1 MFGAHYGMGLLR
13 VAILSQ
19 GGPLAKLPTGT
30 VTFLFTDIEGSTR
43 LLQELGPDYGRVQ
56 TDHLEIMRDAITAG
70 GGVEIRTE
78 GDAFFAV
85 FPSATGAV
93 AAAVHAQR
101 GINDHG
107 WSHGRPL
114 RVRMGMH
121 TGEGRLLGGDYLGIA
136 VNRAARIAAAGHGGQ
151 VLLSESTRAVA
162 INDLPNGVSVRDL
175 GAHQLKDFPEAT
187 HLYDLVI
194 DGLMAE
200 FPPIKTLEIPSNLP
214 SELTSF
220 VGRER
225 ELEAVENLLRSS
237 RVLTLTGPGGSGKT
251 RLALRVASDV
261 LDRFPDGVFFIELAS
276 IRTPDLVPSA
286 IASALRKGEE
296 GSRSVLETLAIELR
310 NQRCLLVLDNFE
322 HVIEASPAI
331 GKLVRA
337 ASQIRVLVT
346 SRSPLRI
353 QGEHEFAVPPLELPD
368 RARPARPEEVT
379 SFEALT
385 LFVERA
391 MAIDPSFALS
401 EENSRAIAEICLRL
415 DGLPLAIELAASRLR
430 LLSPSAMLE
439 RLDRALP
446 LLTGTARDLPARQRS
461 LRVAIDWSYDLLAP
475 EIAALFRR
483 ICVFAGG
490 FTIAA
495 AERVGAREG
504 ELRVD
509 ILNGL
514 DALLDASLVRR
525 RSELAVHDR
534 FETLQTIREYG
545 LERLEEG
552 DEAESV
558 RHNHAHYFLEFAEAT
573 EHELRGSDLE
583 LHLEVLR
590 LEHDN
595 LRAALAWALEHD
607 EGNVAL
613 RISSS
618 LWRFWHL
625 HGDLTEGRSW
635 TDQALALPSAAGR
648 TRERARA
655 LIATG
660 SLAYWARATPA
671 MAQTYEEAMAIF
683 RELEDPAGIAL
694 ATLNRAFAVAVEGRI
709 ANAAEMSR
717 ASRAMFEEIS
727 DPRGV
732 ADSLFALSGM
742 SRKLGDL
749 VAARAEAE
757 EALRLH
763 KDLGDIFGIHGDL
776 YVLGRAV
783 TDAGDLDAA
792 REIFLE
798 TLSMAEHMGSS
809 TGLALSLDLLAVQDA
824 DRGNPVRAMKLAG
837 ASAAIKD
844 SIAGEAP
851 PELLDLPDSRERA
864 RALITDEEIKAAW
877 DEGRAMSVDEALA
890 YARESS

>member
-1 MFGAHYGMGLLR
+1 MAE
-13 VAILSQ
+13 
-19 GGPLAKLPTGT
+19 LPTGT

-43 LLQELGPDYGRVQ
+43 LLQELGPDYSAVQ
-56 TDHLEIMRDAITAG
+56 TDHMQIMRDAIAAG

-93 AAAVHAQR
+93 AAVVQAQR
-101 GINDHG
+101 GMDDHG

-121 TGEGRLLGGDYLGIA
+121 TGEGILGGDDYLGID

-151 VLLSESTRAVA
+151 VVLSDSTRAVV
-162 INDLPNGVSVRDL
+162 INHLPNEVSVRDL
-175 GAHQLKDFPEAT
+175 GAHRLKDFPEAT
-187 HLYDLVI
+187 RLYDLVI
-194 DGLMAE
+194 DGLAAE
-200 FPPIKTLEIPSNLP
+200 FPPLKTLEVPSNLP

-225 ELEAVENLLRSS
+225 ELQAVKNLLGSTRL
-237 RVLTLTGPGGSGKT
+237 LTLTGPGGSGKT

-261 LDRFPDGVFFIELAS
+261 LDRFPDGVFFVELAS
-276 IRTPDLVPSA
+276 ISEPDLVLSA
-286 IASALRKGEE
+286 ISSALSKGEE
-296 GSRSVLETLAIELR
+296 GARSVLETLVIELR
-310 NQRCLLVLDNFE
+310 NHSSLLVLDNFE
-322 HVIEASPAI
+322 HVIEACPAI
-331 GKLVRA
+331 GTLVGA

-353 QGEHEFAVPPLELPD
+353 QGEQEFPVPPLELPD
-368 RARPARPEEVT
+368 PARPPRPEELT
-379 SFEALT
+379 RFEALT

-391 MAIDPSFALS
+391 MAIDPSFVLS

-446 LLTGTARDLPARQRS
+446 LLTSTARDLPARQRT
-461 LRVAIDWSYDLLAP
+461 LRGAIDWSYDLLAP

-483 ICVFAGG
+483 MCVFAGG

-495 AERVGAREG
+495 AERVGAPEG
-504 ELRVD
+504 ELGVD
-509 ILNGL
+509 TLEGL
-514 DALLDASLVRR
+514 DALLDTSLVHR
-525 RSELAVHDR
+525 RSKLAVHDR
-534 FETLQTIREYG
+534 FDTLQTIREYG
-545 LERLEEG
+545 LERLEEVNG
-552 DEAESV
+552 AASV
-558 RHNHAHYFLEFAEAT
+558 RRSHAHYFLELAEAT
-573 EHELRGSDLE
+573 EPELRGPDLQ

-595 LRAALAWALEHD
+595 MRAAIAWALEHD
-607 EGNVAL
+607 EGDLAL
-613 RISSS
+613 RMSSS

-635 TDQALALPSAAGR
+635 TDQALALPSAAGP

-655 LIATG
+655 LLATG

-671 MAQTYEEAMAIF
+671 MAKAYEQALAIF
-683 RELEDPAGIAL
+683 RELADPAGIAL
-694 ATLNRAFAVAVEGRI
+694 ATFNNAFAVATENRI
-709 ANAAEMSR
+709 ADAAEMFR
-717 ASRAMFEEIS
+717 ASRALFEAIGDS
-727 DPRGV
+727 RGV
-732 ADSLFALSGM
+732 GDSLFGLSGM

-749 VAARAEAE
+749 PAARAEAD

-763 KDLGDIFGIHGDL
+763 KNLGDIFGIHGDL

-792 REIFLE
+792 RELFIE
-798 TLSMAEHMGSS
+798 TLSMAEHMASS
-809 TGLALSLDLLAVQDA
+809 TGLALSLDLLALQDTI
-824 DRGNPVRAMKLAG
+824 RGKPVRAMKLAG
-837 ASAAIKD
+837 ASAAIKEYT
-844 SIAGEAP
+844 AGEAP

-864 RALITDEEIKAAW
+864 RSLITDEEIKTAW
-877 DEGRAMSVDEALA
+877 DEGRAMSVDDALA
-890 YARESS
+890 YARESD

>member
-1 MFGAHYGMGLLR
+1 MA
-13 VAILSQ
+13 Q
-19 GGPLAKLPTGT
+19 LPTGT

-43 LLQELGPDYGRVQ
+43 LLRELGPDYSPVQ
-56 TDHLEIMRDAITAG
+56 TDHMQIMRDAITAG

-85 FPSATGAV
+85 FPSAIGAV
-93 AAAVHAQR
+93 AAAVQAQR
-101 GINDHG
+101 RMDGHG

-121 TGEGRLLGGDYLGIA
+121 TGEGLLGGGDYLGID
-136 VNRAARIAAAGHGGQ
+136 VNRAARIAAVGHGGQ
-151 VLLSESTRAVA
+151 VLLSESTRAVV
-162 INDLPNGVSVRDL
+162 INDLPTGVSVRDL
-175 GAHQLKDFPEAT
+175 GAHRLKDFPEAT
-187 HLYDLVI
+187 RLYDLVI
-194 DGLMAE
+194 DGLLAE
-200 FPPIKTLEIPSNLP
+200 FPPLKTLEVPSNLP

-225 ELEAVENLLRSS
+225 ELEAVKNLLGSTRL
-237 RVLTLTGPGGSGKT
+237 LTLTGPGGSGKT
-251 RLALRVASDV
+251 RLALRVASSV
-261 LDRFPDGVFFIELAS
+261 LDRFPDGVFFVELAS
-276 IRTPDLVPSA
+276 ISAPDLVPSA

-296 GSRSVLETLAIELR
+296 GARSVLETLVIELR
-310 NQRCLLVLDNFE
+310 NQSCLLVLDNFE

-331 GKLVRA
+331 GELVGA
-337 ASQIRVLVT
+337 ASHIRVLVT

-353 QGEHEFAVPPLELPD
+353 QGEKEFPVPPLELSD
-368 RARPARPEEVT
+368 PARPPRPEELT
-379 SFEALT
+379 RFEALT

-401 EENSRAIAEICLRL
+401 EENGRAIAEICRRL

-446 LLTGTARDLPARQRS
+446 LLTGAARDLPARQRS
-461 LRVAIDWSYDLLAP
+461 LRGAIEWSYDLLAP

-495 AERVGAREG
+495 AERVGAPEG

-509 ILNGL
+509 ALEGL
-514 DALLDASLVRR
+514 DALLDTSLVRR

-534 FETLQTIREYG
+534 FGTLQTIREYG
-545 LERLEEG
+545 LERLEES
-552 DEAESV
+552 DEAASV
-558 RHNHAHYFLEFAEAT
+558 RRSHAHYFLEFAEAT
-573 EHELRGSDLE
+573 EPKLRGPDLE

-595 LRAALAWALEHD
+595 MRAALTWALEHN
-607 EGNVAL
+607 EGDVAL

-635 TDQALALPSAAGR
+635 TDQALALPSAVGR

-655 LIATG
+655 LLATG
-660 SLAYWARATPA
+660 GLAYWARATPA
-671 MAQTYEEAMAIF
+671 MAKAYEQAMAIF
-683 RELEDPAGIAL
+683 RELDDPAGNAL
-694 ATLNRAFAVAVEGRI
+694 ATFNLAFALATEGKI
-709 ANAAEMSR
+709 AEAAEMFRDSR
-717 ASRAMFEEIS
+717 ALFEEIGDS
-727 DPRGV
+727 RGV
-732 ADSLFALSGM
+732 GDSLFGLSGM

-792 REIFLE
+792 RELFLE
-798 TLSMAEHMGSS
+798 TLGMAEHMGSS

-824 DRGNPVRAMKLAG
+824 DRGNAVRAMKLAG

-864 RALITDEEIKAAW
+864 RSLITDEEIKAAW
-877 DEGRAMSVDEALA
+877 EEGRAMSVDEALE
-890 YARESS
+890 YARESD